1 MFKTFNEIAK
11 TQDVAALRA
20 RIKDG
25 ELSVGRYQYEIEA
38 LMSPKRTSS
47 EQVEAKVIYNNFYG
61 NTSKIMYI

>member
-20 RIKDG
+20 RIQDG

-38 LMSPKRTSS
+38 LMSHKRTSS
-47 EQVEAKVIYNNFYG
+47 EQVEARVIYNNFYG

>member
-20 RIKDG
+20 RIQDG
-25 ELSVGRYQYEIEA
+25 ELSVGRYQWQIES
-38 LMSPKRTSS
+38 LMSHKRTSS

>member
-20 RIKDG
+20 RIQNG
-25 ELSVGRYQYEIEA
+25 ELSVGRYQWQIEA
-38 LMSPKRTSS
+38 LMSSKCTSS

-61 NTSKIMYI
+61 NTSKTMFI

>member
-20 RIKDG
+20 RIQNG
-25 ELSVGRYQYEIEA
+25 ELSVGRYQWKIEA
-38 LMSPKRTSS
+38 LMSNKRTSS
-47 EQVEAKVIYNNFYG
+47 EQVEAKVIHNNFYG

>member
-20 RIKDG
+20 RIQNG
-25 ELSVGRYQYEIEA
+25 ELSVVRYQWQIEA
-38 LMSPKRTSS
+38 LMSNKRMSS

>member
-20 RIKDG
+20 RIQNG
-25 ELSVGRYQYEIEA
+25 ELSVGRYQWQIEA
-38 LMSPKRTSS
+38 LMSNKRTSS

>member
-1 MFKTFNEIAK
+1 MFKTFDEIAK

-25 ELSVGRYQYEIEA
+25 ELSVGRYQHEIEA
-38 LMSPKRTSS
+38 LMSHKRTSS